1 MKRLTICT
9 IGVFLLGL
17 GLAACEEGAGKRG
30 NTVDETKTVTAP
42 EDNPDLSLDGGK
54 K

>member
-1 MKRLTICT
+1 MKRLTICS
-9 IGVFLLGL
+9 IGALLLGL

-30 NTVDETKTVTAP
+30 NEVDQSKVVTP
-42 EDNPDLSLDGGK
+42 PQDNPEISLDGGK